1 MRVNLEL
8 ESATI
13 NKTFS
18 IDYNED
24 YTTKYYGK
32 GLTANT
38 DADKS
43 VILMDNLVGKSEE
56 VAKSWAISKG
66 LNVNVITVYP
76 GEENYNAS
84 LGSGMVTNQ
93 SIHSN
98 SVITTGNSLTLY
110 VNGTSYINDNNTNYN
125 NNQSNNNNNS
135 SSNNNTTKDTPST
148 DNKDDT
154 KEDNEPKEDNKD
166 TKNDNTL
173 DNTILP
179 S

>member
-1 MRVNLEL
+1 
-8 ESATI
+8 
-13 NKTFS
+13 
-18 IDYNED
+18 
-24 YTTKYYGK
+24 
-32 GLTANT
+32 
-38 DADKS
+38 
-43 VILMDNLVGKSEE
+43 MDNLVGKSEE

-76 GEENYNAS
+76 GEENYNGS

-98 SVITTGNSLTLY
+98 SVIATGNSLTLY

-125 NNQSNNNNNS
+125 NNQSNNNNNN
-135 SSNNNTTKDTPST
+135 SSNNNNNISSDNNTFPDNSSNDNKDT
-148 DNKDDT
+148 KDDT

-166 TKNDNTL
+166 TKDDTTL